1 MMATAET
8 LQQRAQELRLSI
20 VDMIHKAGSGHSG
33 GSLSCAEILTVLYD
47 EIMNVRP
54 DQPAWEDRDRFVLSK
69 GHGAPAL
76 YAVLARSGYFDAAR
90 LDTLR
95 QLESCLQGHPCMFKL
110 PGVEMS
116 TGSLGMGLSVGVGM
130 ALAAKLQGKKYRV
143 YVLCGDGELNEGQN
157 WEAMMSMA
165 KWQLDN
171 LVLIV
176 DRNHV
181 QLDGTEAQVMPLFDL
196 QAKLEA
202 FGLSV
207 TCCDGHDTRQLL
219 DAFRAVAGL
228 GLPAA
233 IIAETVKGKG
243 VSFMEGKSEWHG
255 KPIDA
260 DDYRKAV
267 NEIRGKLA

>member
-1 MMATAET
+1 MATAEL

-20 VDMIHKAGSGHSG
+20 VDMIHKAGSGHTG

-47 EIMNVRP
+47 VIMNVRP

-76 YAVLARSGYFDAAR
+76 YAVLARNGFFDTDR

-196 QAKLEA
+196 QAKLAA

-207 TCCDGHDTRQLL
+207 TCCDGHDTQQLL
-219 DAFRAVAGL
+219 DAFKAVAGQAC
-228 GLPAA
+228 PAA

-255 KPIDA
+255 KTIDS

-267 NEIRGKLA
+267 NEIRGELA